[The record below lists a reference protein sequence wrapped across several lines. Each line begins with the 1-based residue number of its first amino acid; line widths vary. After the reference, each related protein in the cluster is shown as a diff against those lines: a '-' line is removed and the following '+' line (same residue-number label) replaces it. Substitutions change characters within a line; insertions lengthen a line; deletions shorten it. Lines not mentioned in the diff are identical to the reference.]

1 VLVRIAYAADLPSP
15 DEVVRSLA
23 ENESAAPRSGQNAA
37 SAPPPMP
44 SGGRSAAAQSARA
57 VAAPAREPMARD
69 SEPSSAPTQAPIVV
83 GRFEDLVA
91 LATERRDLVI
101 KTALERDV
109 RLVRFEDGKL
119 EVALEPG
126 AARTLVG
133 ELSRKLSQW
142 TGRRWMVVVSAEQ
155 GAPTVKAQAD
165 ARRAELVRGIAADPL
180 VQAVLTRFPGAEIVD
195 VRSPFEPAA
204 PPEIGGPGSAAS
216 DDDAFGAE
224 GAPDDVDEA

>member
-1 VLVRIAYAADLPSP
+1 
-15 DEVVRSLA
+15 
-23 ENESAAPRSGQNAA
+23 
-37 SAPPPMP
+37 
-44 SGGRSAAAQSARA
+44 
-57 VAAPAREPMARD
+57 
-69 SEPSSAPTQAPIVV
+69 
-83 GRFEDLVA
+83 
-91 LATERRDLVI
+91 
-101 KTALERDV
+101 DV

-165 ARRAELVRGIAADPL
+165 ARRAELVRGVAADPL

-204 PPEIGGPGSAAS
+204 PAEIVAGDETNPESSADEDS
-216 DDDAFGAE
+216 AFGPQVS
-224 GAPDDVDEA
+224 PDDLDER